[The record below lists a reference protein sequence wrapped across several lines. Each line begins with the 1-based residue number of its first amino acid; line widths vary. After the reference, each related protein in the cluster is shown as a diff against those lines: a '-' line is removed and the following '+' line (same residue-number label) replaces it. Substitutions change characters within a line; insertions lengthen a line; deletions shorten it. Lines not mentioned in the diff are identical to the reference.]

1 MKINKSQ
8 FLEELK
14 NSIRCEQ
21 YIFTSYSLSIEK
33 VLETLKNITLDNLK
47 HVSNNKRIIE
57 NVEIH
62 SNYFKINNSRYDL
75 NSSINIYKIKN
86 DNCDYYILHKFI
98 TNNIVIYENIRKEVN

>member
-14 NSIRCEQ
+14 NSIGSEQ
-21 YIFTSYSLSIEK
+21 YIFSSFSLSIEK

-57 NVEIH
+57 NIEIH
-62 SNYFKINNSRYDL
+62 SNYFKINNSRYDW

-86 DNCDYYILHKFI
+86 DSCDYYILHKFI
-98 TNNIVIYENIRKEVN
+98 TNNIVIYENIRKDV